1 MCNHLIKTTAV
12 IATRKENYKAA
23 AASKPGLQRL
33 NRSRFLL
40 SVG

>member
-1 MCNHLIKTTAV
+1 MGNHLIKTTAL
-12 IATRKENYKAA
+12 IATHIENYKAA

-33 NRSRFLL
+33 TRSCFLL